1 MLRKLDQIEDI
12 SFERISQK
20 AALLN
25 AMEKIDV
32 KMVNGSKQ
40 SASLN
45 YKENPSLRVIAIGGL
60 ALSRG
65 LTLEGLMV
73 SYFYRN
79 TATFDV
85 LMQMGRWFGY
95 RRGYEDLFQIWTSH
109 TSALWYAEVAR
120 ASAELKNDIREMFDQ
135 QLTPK
140 DFGIKVRDNCD
151 ELQITASN
159 KMRTAVSKDMLY
171 SFYGNI
177 YDTPYITSKIEHN
190 RINTQRVQEL
200 ATKLLSQGYSLK
212 YTDYRKTYKDI
223 NDTSDGSSR
232 YFANVPK
239 NVVIDFL
246 SGIKYSMA
254 NPRFDAKNIISFL
267 KDEETEELDNWDVV
281 FESGKSETRYDV
293 DGVRQVRCME
303 RSICSTNR
311 NIIQISTRRRVMT
324 GSMEGRFALSKEDIE
339 KAEQAQRIQWERD
352 GENSQG
358 RDIPV
363 KAYFRFLPKRK
374 PMLVIMFIKPKG
386 ADGDEEKMLSNFRE
400 ALGDDCI
407 VAFAV
412 GCPGIKDEGKAIRYQ
427 VNKIFQQLNIEGEEP
442 EEEDEL

>member
-1 MLRKLDQIEDI
+1 
-12 SFERISQK
+12 
-20 AALLN
+20 
-25 AMEKIDV
+25 
-32 KMVNGSKQ
+32 MVNGSKQ

-45 YKENPSLRVIAIGGL
+45 YKDNPSLRVIAIGGL

-109 TSALWYAEVAR
+109 TSALWYAEVAK

-190 RINTQRVQEL
+190 KINIQQVKNL
-200 ATKLLSQGYSLK
+200 ASNLLSKGYSLR
-212 YTDYRKTYKDI
+212 YTDYKKVNKDI
-223 NDTSDGSSR
+223 NDSSDGSSR
-232 YFANVPK
+232 YFADVPK
-239 NVVIDFL
+239 EVIIKFL

-267 KDEETEELDNWDVV
+267 EEEDEEGLNLWDVV
-281 FESGKSETRYDV
+281 FESGKSDTPYDV
-293 DGVRQVRCME
+293 EGVRQVKCMV

-324 GSMEGRFALSKEDIE
+324 GSMEGRFALSEEDIRM
-339 KAEQAQRIQWERD
+339 AEQKQRNQWEAE
-352 GENSQG
+352 GENIQG
-358 RDIPV
+358 RSIPV
-363 KAYFRFLPKRK
+363 KAYFKYLPKRK
-374 PMLVIMFIKPKG
+374 PLLVIMFIKPKEPSG
-386 ADGDEEKMLSNFRE
+386 NEESMLTSFRD

-412 GCPGIKDEGKAIRYQ
+412 GCPGIKEEGKAVKYQ

-442 EEEDEL
+442 EEEDDYE